1 MVKPGQW
8 SIFAS
13 PLSDSSAERLGS
25 TPEVNPGYL
34 RFMELQ
40 SLRDALSDYFGDD
53 SEIMGPEDETYAWQ
67 AIVHDCRNGNYP
79 ELLQDI
85 KQLLTLSDEEIF
97 DFLRFSAPAWICED
111 PASARRSLEVFYA
124 YVSTYS

>member
-1 MVKPGQW
+1 
-8 SIFAS
+8 
-13 PLSDSSAERLGS
+13 
-25 TPEVNPGYL
+25 
-34 RFMELQ
+34 MELQ

-67 AIVHDCRNGNYP
+67 EIVQDYRNGNYP
-79 ELLQDI
+79 GLLQDS

-97 DFLRFSAPAWICED
+97 DFLRFSAPAWKCED
-111 PASARRSLEVFYA
+111 PASARRGLEVFYA